1 MNPIESGLKSGGT
14 PKSAMAST
22 ESQPPVTAA
31 PVLLVHADAEMRRLV
46 TEAFKPPDFK
56 VIVAE
61 RVEAACS
68 RIPIVHPV
76 AVLVGAEP
84 ASAPADLAAA
94 ARRLDPP
101 AVLIVLA
108 PPESQER
115 LAAFL
120 QAGADDCLSLQM
132 PPASLALK
140 VQALLRVMR
149 RGAARWRERQVQGG
163 LVGREG
169 TLPLVKH
176 CEVQKLSGKLT
187 VRSGRTVVWGEF
199 LGGELVR
206 AGGSETP
213 GVDHLSALLDIR
225 EGSYVIQQRPLS
237 PLGASSRPAP
247 ETLFQAQAPVAQEIA
262 EASETSEETEVV
274 LPEGCKTRVEVATQ
288 PVAYEIET
296 QGENRPNYTVTT
308 VVKRGG
314 KVVQRA
320 QVAWS
325 YPLRRHEDWSAA
337 RQQIEGQNARLT
349 TSIRELA
356 SQNPPS
362 IAPQAQGVDATL
374 LSWAIHFLVEQ
385 GWAHLGTTIAI
396 NLLRRTHASVAE
408 RHAIL
413 RRFRVNDNAHV
424 NVDLAEGAI
433 LPAEAV
439 EAVAE
444 WLAEFLTLAERVV
457 PDAGGVRVRQ
467 ATMLMGN
474 ALDRAGFYTAF
485 DKARRSA
492 AKRGPVTA

>member
-1 MNPIESGLKSGGT
+1 MV
-14 PKSAMAST
+14 ST

-61 RVEAACS
+61 RVDSACS
-68 RIPIVHPV
+68 RIPIIHPV
-76 AVLVGAEP
+76 AVLVGVEP
-84 ASAPADLAAA
+84 ASAHADLAAA

-108 PPESQER
+108 PSESQER

-120 QAGADDCLSLQM
+120 RAGADDCLSLQA
-132 PPASLALK
+132 PPAALALK

-206 AGGSETP
+206 AGGSETAP

-247 ETLFQAQAPVAQEIA
+247 ETLFHAQVPVAQEIA
-262 EASETSEETEVV
+262 EAPETHEETEVV
-274 LPEGCKTRVEVATQ
+274 VPEGCQTRVEVPAQ
-288 PVAYEIET
+288 QVAYEIET

-308 VVKRGG
+308 VVKRDG

-320 QVAWS
+320 QAAWS

-337 RQQIEGQNARLT
+337 RQQIEGQHARLT

-356 SQNPPS
+356 SQNPPPT
-362 IAPQAQGVDATL
+362 APQAQGVDATL

-408 RHAIL
+408 RYAIL

-444 WLAEFLTLAERVV
+444 WLAEFLALAARVV
-457 PDAGGVRVRQ
+457 PDAADVQVRQ

-474 ALDRAGFYTAF
+474 ALDRVGFYTAF
-485 DKARRSA
+485 DQARRSA
-492 AKRGPVTA
+492 AKRGPATA